1 MSIVMFAKL
10 VQPMTLADVFADM
23 HGLVPA
29 RARAPLRIV
38 SESTDPAS
46 ILLAPFPVA
55 EYERDGRR
63 YKEDFA
69 TWDRKGVDVAMGT
82 VACIEIRVNYH
93 ASIEDSEVGTHQPTE
108 SDLEY
113 DRHSSGYHVSI
124 DAGFL
129 RTKASYCLGVLMV
142 TAIARRSGVRIQDE
156 CGHLTGNEWVEV
168 SHVIAA
174 FAKHADASS
183 FEAFADGFTNDVGL
197 APHWADSV
205 TLVGT
210 GLLAR

>member
-1 MSIVMFAKL
+1 MSILMFAKL
-10 VQPMTLADVFADM
+10 AQPVTLADVFADI
-23 HGLVPA
+23 HDLVPA
-29 RARAPLRIV
+29 RARAPLRIA
-38 SESTDPAS
+38 SEPSDPAS

-69 TWDRKGVDVAMGT
+69 KWDRKNVDVAMGT
-82 VACIEIRVNYH
+82 VACVVISIDYR
-93 ASIEDSEVGTHQPTE
+93 ASIEDSEVGTYQPTKIE
-108 SDLEY
+108 LDE
-113 DRHSSGYHVSI
+113 DPHRSGYHVNI
-124 DAGFL
+124 NAGYV
-129 RTKASYCLGVLMV
+129 RNKASYCLGVLLA
-142 TAIARRSGVRIQDE
+142 TAVARRSGARIHDDS
-156 CGHLTGNEWVEV
+156 GHMTGNEWVEV

-197 APHWADSV
+197 APHWPDSV